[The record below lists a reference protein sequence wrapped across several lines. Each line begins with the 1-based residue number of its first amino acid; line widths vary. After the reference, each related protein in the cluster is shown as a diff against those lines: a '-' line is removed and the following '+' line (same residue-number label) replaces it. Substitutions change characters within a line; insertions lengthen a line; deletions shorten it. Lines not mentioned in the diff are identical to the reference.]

1 LVSRADSVKCND
13 DDVID
18 DDRDT
23 VIFAASAVFA
33 SASNWLDD
41 V

>member
-1 LVSRADSVKCND
+1 VKRDND
-13 DDVID
+13 DEVID

-23 VIFAASAVFA
+23 IIFEASVAFA